1 MGKDEN
7 KLKFRAI
14 IYIVVAGLMWGSSGI
29 FVHFLAPLGYTSLQ
43 MTAVR
48 SLVSALSMLIYILIS
63 DKKLLKVSFKD
74 FLLIA
79 CAGLS
84 YFGTASA
91 YYAAM
96 QASSVS
102 TAVILMYTAP
112 VFVMAFSVAFMGER
126 LTVKKAICVFMM
138 LVGCALVSGIVG
150 GMDFRLLGVLL
161 GLFAGICYSA
171 YNIFAK
177 IEMDKGTNPMSA
189 TLWCFVVAAI
199 AALSVSNPPQLIAT
213 TMQAPHWVFL
223 VLIGLGV
230 VTCVVPYF
238 LYALALRDL
247 PAGTASALGIVEPM
261 AATLYS
267 VAFLGETLSLISIC
281 GIVLILSAVF
291 MLSKNAE

>member
-1 MGKDEN
+1 
-7 KLKFRAI
+7 
-14 IYIVVAGLMWGSSGI
+14 MWGSSGI
-29 FVHFLAPLGYTSLQ
+29 FVHFLAPVGYTSLQ

-63 DKKLLKVSFKD
+63 NKKLLKVSFKD

-112 VFVMAFSVAFMGER
+112 VFVMAYSVAFMGER
-126 LTVKKAICVFMM
+126 LTARKAICVFMM
-138 LVGCALVSGIVG
+138 LVGCALVSGVIG
-150 GMDFRLLGVLL
+150 GMKFRLLGIFL
-161 GLFAGICYSA
+161 GLFSGISYSA

-177 IEMDKGTNPMSA
+177 IEMDRGTNPLSC

-199 AALSVSNPPQLIAT
+199 AALSVSNPVQLVT
-213 TMQAPHWVFL
+213 TTVQAPLWVPF

-230 VTCVVPYF
+230 ITCVIPYF
-238 LYALALRDL
+238 LYSLALRVL
-247 PAGTASALGIVEPM
+247 PAGTATALGIVEPM

-267 VAFLGETLSLISIC
+267 VAFLGETLGTPSIC
-281 GIVLILSAVF
+281 GIVLILGSVF
-291 MLSKNAE
+291 LLGRNAE